1 MEASDD
7 PTINL
12 DVTCH
17 QVITVTHIP
26 MSFMTMMLEDST
38 LLTTPL
44 EKATQDLAMENIK
57 DVVLLWLTRYNGSLH
72 YQQVDYPS
80 NTSHPCLS
88 PSRMSFESL
97 LNTVCRIVFTGLY
110 SQEEDSFQV
119 TYEMNPPPPTTSPSS
134 PLKENADQYFLCLAP
149 MVSELFKNSM
159 PITISKTTTLN
170 FPWNGIF

>member
-7 PTINL
+7 RTINL

-110 SQEEDSFQV
+110 SQEDDSFQV
-119 TYEMNPPPPTTSPSS
+119 TYEMNPPTDDLPFISIEGKCRPIFSLPSS
-134 PLKENADQYFLCLAP
+134 
-149 MVSELFKNSM
+149 
-159 PITISKTTTLN
+159 
-170 FPWNGIF
+170 NGLRAF